1 MRRSS
6 DLNRPVL
13 RMSVLSMLSRACHRG
28 CQCIPGLCSGY
39 CRTWV
44 SVVPAVIPPDLPG
57 SGCLYS
63 TGALARR
70 LPRSPITAHCSQEAV
85 LCPLGDFHVHID
97 FNPDLIT
104 AQATFEPALRSKKRR
119 GKKNPRHVFISF
131 FKNPEQRAHYL
142 LFKMTKF
149 SSKTHLIPLWYGR
162 CCYPCLRLS
171 LTPTPASQIASH
183 QMSSHKYQRCCLCWG
198 LQDVFLHPCCS
209 SCKNPF
215 QSQLLF
221 SGTDK
226 WVSVN

>member
-44 SVVPAVIPPDLPG
+44 SVVPAMIPPDLPG

-119 GKKNPRHVFISF
+119 GKKTPDTFSLAFLKILNNVHIIYCLKWQSLAAKHIS
-131 FKNPEQRAHYL
+131 
-142 LFKMTKF
+142 
-149 SSKTHLIPLWYGR
+149 SR
-162 CCYPCLRLS
+162 CGMGGVA
-171 LTPTPASQIASH
+171 TPAYGCH
-183 QMSSHKYQRCCLCWG
+183 
-198 LQDVFLHPCCS
+198 LHPLLHPKLHPIKWAHTNISVVAYAGACRMYFCIPAVHLA
-209 SCKNPF
+209 KT
-215 QSQLLF
+215 LF
-221 SGTDK
+221 SPSCYFQELTSGFL
-226 WVSVN
+226 